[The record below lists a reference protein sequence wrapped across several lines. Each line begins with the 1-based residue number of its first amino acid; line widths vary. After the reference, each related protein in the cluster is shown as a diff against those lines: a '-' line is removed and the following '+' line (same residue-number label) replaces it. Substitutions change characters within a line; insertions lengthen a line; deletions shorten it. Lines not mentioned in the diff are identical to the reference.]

1 MESKFQCLFCD
12 SQYSRKRNLKA
23 HIKKL
28 HNENVYLRV
37 CEKNEESEPSKESL
51 RLDDSREVDI
61 WSWRLDSFS
70 EVPLLSI
77 IPDRSDHEHE
87 NLSNKSGQICP
98 FCQSQDF
105 DNHNCEMYEKA
116 LSQQYCTLCQVKV
129 HKGFMKSHL
138 EHDCKVAKFFGIQIP
153 QPYIEPEVSTYSRI
167 MIQDVYSLERSTGKL
182 HCSGYKVSHR
192 LKSLFYK

>member
-1 MESKFQCLFCD
+1 MEEKF
-12 SQYSRKRNLKA
+12 
-23 HIKKL
+23 
-28 HNENVYLRV
+28 
-37 CEKNEESEPSKESL
+37 
-51 RLDDSREVDI
+51 DI
-61 WSWRLDSFS
+61 WGWPWRLDSFS

-87 NLSNKSGQICP
+87 NFNNKSGQICP

-129 HKGFMKSHL
+129 HEGLRGREGFMKLHIEL
-138 EHDCKVAKFFGIQIP
+138 ECKVTKFFGIQIP

-167 MIQDVYSLERSTGKL
+167 MIQDVYSLGKSTGKL
-182 HCSGYKVSHR
+182 HCYN
-192 LKSLFYK
+192 Y